1 MSTQGTN
8 LVLLTLTKG
17 TKWAD
22 WVTKWADGPKWAAL
36 IFEGTN
42 SADTGVVFSK
52 VVVSRGEKEFCKLF
66 IVDV

>member
-22 WVTKWADGPKWAAL
+22 GLKWAAL

-42 SADTGVVFSK
+42 SADTGVVFETTTLK
-52 VVVSRGEKEFCKLF
+52 RGEKEFCKLF
-66 IVDV
+66 KVNV